1 MCLCSGINVAP
12 SSCSLGLGEAQGG
25 ALGEGRHTSFCALA
39 APPLPGLEPCSRAS
53 MNDMAAGFRH
63 HSRPLAA
70 GWPDSCYTAAPALAP
85 RQNGAASADP
95 PPAGCTIGAPGGAL
109 DLGRLKTAAW
119 TTARS
124 TASCSARVQL
134 RISSGGVEMSLLHRF
149 GALPQ
154 KSACTTVFGARAM
167 RAERQRRS
175 MHCARAWSQSA
186 LSHCLSANSHS
197 LPVSRLTGNA
207 FA

>member
-1 MCLCSGINVAP
+1 MQPCCRAGPSSLLGGQTSRTFASEINVAP

-85 RQNGAASADP
+85 RQNSAASADP

-134 RISSGGVEMSLLHRF
+134 RISSGGVKMSLLHGLVRF
-149 GALPQ
+149 HKSPPAPQ
-154 KSACTTVFGARAM
+154 
-167 RAERQRRS
+167 
-175 MHCARAWSQSA
+175 
-186 LSHCLSANSHS
+186 S
-197 LPVSRLTGNA
+197 LEHVR
-207 FA
+207 